1 MGLPVAILYGE
12 EDVAA
17 TLAVIKNLVNKI
29 ESGKFTKEDLVDLK
43 DVTVELG
50 KIIEEKDE

>member
-17 TLAVIKNLVNKI
+17 TLAVIKNLVSKI
-29 ESGKFTKEDLVDLK
+29 EGGKFTKEDLVDLK

>member
-1 MGLPVAILYGE
+1 MGLPVLILYGE

-17 TLAVIKNLVNKI
+17 ILAVIKNLVSKI

>member
-17 TLAVIKNLVNKI
+17 TLAVIKELVNKI

>member
-29 ESGKFTKEDLVDLK
+29 EGGKFTKEDLVDLK

-50 KIIEEKDE
+50 KIIEKKDE

>member
-1 MGLPVAILYGE
+1 MGLPVLILYGE